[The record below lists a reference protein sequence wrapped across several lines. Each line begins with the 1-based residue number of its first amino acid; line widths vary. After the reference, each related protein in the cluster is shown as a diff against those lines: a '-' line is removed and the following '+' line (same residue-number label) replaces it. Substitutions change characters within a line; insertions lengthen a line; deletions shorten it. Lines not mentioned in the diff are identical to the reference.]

1 MKRPNVPVQGQG
13 FVQPEISQNDILI
26 RHKAKSRIDSRLFA
40 ERIGIK
46 HKSLY
51 SLIQKHKTGLR
62 ELGILPFQTERLK
75 TNQHGEREHKFALLN
90 SDQFDY
96 MRHIVSHF
104 AAERMKHVKQYLE
117 EVLSNYRAGGSVRR
131 EYPHDA
137 GMAGKTKATTK
148 GSPVEIKEI
157 KRITNYAM
165 SVVGGQGYQPG
176 GRFLVAFNR
185 RGYFS
190 TKSSRANFLAFVCDA
205 FDSSSHVFPRL
216 ILFSIKREAAFLFS
230 DESMGLL
237 PVCCSTMA
245 SMSSWCC
252 SCRKNFSSSGG
263 KSILIS
269 CTAERRSTSHHG
281 ADGCYSF
288 YGVREAKADRYRF
301 LGEINRRGYLS
312 RNASSANRFGLVRG
326 EGLSKDSRSR
336 RTFSRWRSS
345 MDNAISCNSS
355 FVIVCTRKAVRCST
369 SYHSAGIFYGCNLR
383 DDSGRFATHCIN
395 INNVMLLCAFKENAG
410 IFRTNFSRNTSDHLS
425 KKAAYTEVI
434 PYKTGIG
441 CRNPFNQYKATQAR
455 PASFFVSCHRATIPS
470 GKARTV
476 SMVALVGQPKGWP
489 VSLYAG
495 IPTPASVTALYE
507 RRNSSGDSLKQYKE
521 AFHMAVSARPYFVWR
536 FIAVG
541 ASDHQIIHVTAWTE
555 LEARSRCPSGCV
567 AVFAARIRQEAS
579 HG

>member
-1 MKRPNVPVQGQG
+1 MP
-13 FVQPEISQNDILI
+13 DILKPAV
-26 RHKAKSRIDSRLFA
+26 RYIDTA
-40 ERIGIK
+40 D
-46 HKSLY
+46 
-51 SLIQKHKTGLR
+51 
-62 ELGILPFQTERLK
+62 
-75 TNQHGEREHKFALLN
+75 KFALLN
-90 SDQFDY
+90 INHADY

-104 AAERMKHVKQYLE
+104 AAERMKHVKHYQKE
-117 EVLSNYRAGGSVRR
+117 ALSNYRTGGPVRR

-165 SVVGGQGYQPG
+165 SVAGGQCYQPG

-288 YGVREAKADRYRF
+288 YGVKEAKADRYRF

-383 DDSGRFATHCIN
+383 DDSGRFATYCIN

-425 KKAAYTEVI
+425 KKAAYTEAI

-441 CRNPFNQYKATQAR
+441 RRNPFNQYKATQAR

-536 FIAVG
+536 FMQCLTDSIA
-541 ASDHQIIHVTAWTE
+541 IFTVTAATE
-555 LEARSRCPSGCV
+555 REARAQLPHAHLIFV
-567 AVFAARIRQEAS
+567 ARIRQEVTHA
-579 HG
+579 